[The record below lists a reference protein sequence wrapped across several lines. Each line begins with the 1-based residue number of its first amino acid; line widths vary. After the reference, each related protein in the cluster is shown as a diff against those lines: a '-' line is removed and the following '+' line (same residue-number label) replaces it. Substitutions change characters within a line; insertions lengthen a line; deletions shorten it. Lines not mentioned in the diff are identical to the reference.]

1 MRRPLTYRA
10 GRTLGARY
18 SLVSPIASGG
28 MGEVWAATDDVLG
41 RDVAVKLIRAPSDD
55 GYRDR
60 FRDEAR
66 HSAALHH
73 PNIAAVFDY
82 GDDHDVPY
90 LVMEL
95 VPGQPLS
102 ALIETTGGD
111 GLEPDVVR
119 SIAGQAALALA
130 AAHESGVVHR
140 DVKPA
145 NIIVTPDGQAKL
157 TDFGIAR
164 PANGKGHTVTG
175 EVLGTPEYLS
185 PEQALGESATEASDL
200 YALGVIAHEM
210 LTGSKPF
217 DAGTPVATAV
227 AQVSEEPPPLPPT
240 VPDDLRSVVEACLAK
255 SPDERPADARA
266 LADTLLEPLGGMP
279 LSSLAAPVASQPSP
293 TRALPVVPA
302 SGTGP
307 ATGTNP
313 VPDRAVVAGMDPA
326 PSMTRAE
333 LRKRAQRHTHA
344 RRRPSVGWL
353 AVPLVA
359 LLVWGVFAL
368 GSLLGNEQPTAA
380 TRQIQV
386 TTPAPASTPAGTAT
400 PKSTSTASATT
411 SSPGCS
417 RRPARPSR
425 SARRRSRSRRRRRRP
440 RLRRGPFPAG
450 GSAGGR
456 ATTNDEAGH
465 EQRQKP

>member
-1 MRRPLTYRA
+1 MSTATLTYRA
-10 GRTLGARY
+10 GQVLGARY

-28 MGEVWAATDDVLG
+28 MGEVWAATDDILG
-41 RDVAVKLIRAPSDD
+41 RDVAVKLIRASSDD

-82 GDDHDVPY
+82 GDNHEAPY

-164 PANGKGHTVTG
+164 PANGKGHTLTG

-185 PEQALGESATEASDL
+185 PEQALGETATEASDL

-255 SPDERPADARA
+255 SPEERPADARA
-266 LADTLLEPLGGMP
+266 LADALLEPLGGMP
-279 LSSLAAPVASQPSP
+279 LSSLPAPASSQPSP
-293 TRALPVVPA
+293 TRALTVLPA
-302 SGTGP
+302 P
-307 ATGTNP
+307 AP
-313 VPDRAVVAGMDPA
+313 AVDPA
-326 PSMTRAE
+326 PSMRRAE
-333 LRKRAQRHTHA
+333 LRKRAQRHTA
-344 RRRPSVGWL
+344 QRRRRSVAWL

-359 LLVWGVFAL
+359 LLIWGAFAL
-368 GSLLGNEQPTAA
+368 GSVLGTEEPTTATPQP
-380 TRQIQV
+380 RL
-386 TTPAPASTPAGTAT
+386 TTPALVGAPTQTPAQAVTTEVNPTTA
-400 PKSTSTASATT
+400 ATT
-411 SSPGCS
+411 SSPSETKPTDTQAIAGTS
-417 RRPARPSR
+417 EPEPTRTAEPTQTRTHPGKG
-425 SARRRSRSRRRRRRP
+425 
-440 RLRRGPFPAG
+440 LGRGKG
-450 GSAGGR
+450 
-456 ATTNDEAGH
+456 NN
-465 EQRQKP
+465 K

>member
-1 MRRPLTYRA
+1 MSTATLTYRA
-10 GRTLGARY
+10 GQVLGARY

-41 RDVAVKLIRAPSDD
+41 RDVAVKLIRASSDD

-82 GDDHDVPY
+82 GDNHEAPY

-164 PANGKGHTVTG
+164 PANGKGHTLTG

-185 PEQALGESATEASDL
+185 PEQALGETATEASDL

-240 VPDDLRSVVEACLAK
+240 VPDDLR
-255 SPDERPADARA
+255 
-266 LADTLLEPLGGMP
+266 
-279 LSSLAAPVASQPSP
+279 
-293 TRALPVVPA
+293 
-302 SGTGP
+302 
-307 ATGTNP
+307 
-313 VPDRAVVAGMDPA
+313 
-326 PSMTRAE
+326 
-333 LRKRAQRHTHA
+333 
-344 RRRPSVGWL
+344 
-353 AVPLVA
+353 
-359 LLVWGVFAL
+359 
-368 GSLLGNEQPTAA
+368 
-380 TRQIQV
+380 
-386 TTPAPASTPAGTAT
+386 
-400 PKSTSTASATT
+400 
-411 SSPGCS
+411 
-417 RRPARPSR
+417 
-425 SARRRSRSRRRRRRP
+425 
-440 RLRRGPFPAG
+440 
-450 GSAGGR
+450 
-456 ATTNDEAGH
+456 
-465 EQRQKP
+465 

>member
-1 MRRPLTYRA
+1 MSTATLSYRA
-10 GRTLGARY
+10 GQRLGARY
-18 SLVSPIASGG
+18 TLVSPIASGG

-41 RDVAVKLIRAPSDD
+41 RDVAVKLIRASSDD

-82 GDDHDVPY
+82 GDNHELPY

-102 ALIETTGGD
+102 ALIETTGRD

-164 PANGKGHTVTG
+164 PANGKGHTLTG

-185 PEQALGESATEASDL
+185 PEQALGETATEASDL

-240 VPDDLRSVVEACLAK
+240 VPDDLRSVVEACLSKA
-255 SPDERPADARA
+255 PDERPADARA
-266 LADTLLEPLGGMP
+266 LADALLEPLGGMP
-279 LSSLAAPVASQPSP
+279 LSSLPAPVSYQPSP
-293 TRALPVVPA
+293 TRTLPAVPARGTRAAPGTDSTPRHAGVAPAPVV
-302 SGTGP
+302 
-307 ATGTNP
+307 
-313 VPDRAVVAGMDPA
+313 
-326 PSMTRAE
+326 TRAE
-333 LRKRAQRHTHA
+333 LRKRAQRHTES
-344 RRRPSVGWL
+344 RRRPFVGWL

-359 LLVWGVFAL
+359 LLAWGAFAL
-368 GSLLGNEQPTAA
+368 ASLMGTAEPTAA
-380 TRQIQV
+380 TPQPRL
-386 TTPAPASTPAGTAT
+386 STPALVGTPTQTPERAMTSEAT
-400 PKSTSTASATT
+400 PTTTATT
-411 SSPGCS
+411 SSPTE
-417 RRPARPSR
+417 RT
-425 SARRRSRSRRRRRRP
+425 P
-440 RLRRGPFPAG
+440 RETAVAAVTSEPKPTMTPTPTDTRTHPGKGLGRGKG
-450 GSAGGR
+450 K
-456 ATTNDEAGH
+456 NN
-465 EQRQKP
+465 

>member
-1 MRRPLTYRA
+1 
-10 GRTLGARY
+10 
-18 SLVSPIASGG
+18 
-28 MGEVWAATDDVLG
+28 
-41 RDVAVKLIRAPSDD
+41 
-55 GYRDR
+55 
-60 FRDEAR
+60 
-66 HSAALHH
+66 
-73 PNIAAVFDY
+73 
-82 GDDHDVPY
+82 
-90 LVMEL
+90 MEL

-185 PEQALGESATEASDL
+185 PEQALGETATEASDL

-266 LADTLLEPLGGMP
+266 LADALLEPLGGMP
-279 LSSLAAPVASQPSP
+279 LSSLRRRSPPAVPHSGRSPAPAPAP
-293 TRALPVVPA
+293 PV
-302 SGTGP
+302 
-307 ATGTNP
+307 
-313 VPDRAVVAGMDPA
+313 DPA

-344 RRRPSVGWL
+344 PQAFGRVAGRAARGAAHLGRLRARL
-353 AVPLVA
+353 APGHRGADGSHPHPRLTTPLV
-359 LLVWGVFAL
+359 GT
-368 GSLLGNEQPTAA
+368 PTRPRRAA
-380 TRQIQV
+380 T
-386 TTPAPASTPAGTAT
+386 TTTRPPP
-400 PKSTSTASATT
+400 P
-411 SSPGCS
+411 P
-417 RRPARPSR
+417 RRAR
-425 SARRRSRSRRRRRRP
+425 
-440 RLRRGPFPAG
+440 
-450 GSAGGR
+450 
-456 ATTNDEAGH
+456 
-465 EQRQKP
+465 

>member
-1 MRRPLTYRA
+1 
-10 GRTLGARY
+10 
-18 SLVSPIASGG
+18 
-28 MGEVWAATDDVLG
+28 MGEVWAATDDILG
-41 RDVAVKLIRAPSDD
+41 RDVAVKLIRASSDD

-82 GDDHDVPY
+82 GDNHEAPY

-164 PANGKGHTVTG
+164 PANGKGHTLTG

-185 PEQALGESATEASDL
+185 PEQALGETATEASDL

-255 SPDERPADARA
+255 SPEERPADARA
-266 LADTLLEPLGGMP
+266 LADALLEPLGGMP
-279 LSSLAAPVASQPSP
+279 LSSLPAPASSQPSP
-293 TRALPVVPA
+293 TRALTVLPA
-302 SGTGP
+302 P
-307 ATGTNP
+307 AP
-313 VPDRAVVAGMDPA
+313 AVDPA
-326 PSMTRAE
+326 PSMRRAE
-333 LRKRAQRHTHA
+333 LRKRAQRHTTQ
-344 RRRPSVGWL
+344 RRRRSVAWL

-359 LLVWGVFAL
+359 LLIWGAFAL
-368 GSLLGNEQPTAA
+368 GSVLGTEEPTTATPQP
-380 TRQIQV
+380 RL
-386 TTPAPASTPAGTAT
+386 TTPALVGTPTQTPAQAVMTEANPTTA
-400 PKSTSTASATT
+400 ATT
-411 SSPGCS
+411 SSPSETKPTDTQAIAGTS
-417 RRPARPSR
+417 EPEPTRTAEPTQTRTHPGKG
-425 SARRRSRSRRRRRRP
+425 
-440 RLRRGPFPAG
+440 LGRGKG
-450 GSAGGR
+450 
-456 ATTNDEAGH
+456 NN
-465 EQRQKP
+465 K

>member
-1 MRRPLTYRA
+1 MSAALLTYRA
-10 GRTLGARY
+10 GEVLGARY
-18 SLVSPIASGG
+18 RLVSPIASGG
-28 MGEVWAATDDVLG
+28 MGEVWAATDDILG
-41 RDVAVKLIRAPSDD
+41 RDVAVKLIRASSDG

-66 HSAALHH
+66 HTAALHH

-82 GDDHDVPY
+82 GDNHDIPY

-95 VPGQPLS
+95 VPGEPLS
-102 ALIETTGGD
+102 ALIETNGGD

-185 PEQALGESATEASDL
+185 PEQALGETATEASDL

-240 VPDDLRSVVEACLAK
+240 VPADLRSVVEACLAK

-266 LADTLLEPLGGMP
+266 LADALLEPLGGMP
-279 LSSLAAPVASQPSP
+279 LSSLPAPVSTQPSP
-293 TRALPVVPA
+293 TRTLPAVPA

-313 VPDRAVVAGMDPA
+313 ARHRAASGGVDPA

-333 LRKRAQRHTHA
+333 ARRRAQRHTEK
-344 RRRPSVGWL
+344 RRRPRVGWL

-359 LLVWGVFAL
+359 LLVWGAFAL
-368 GSLLGNEQPTAA
+368 GSILGSEEPTAA
-380 TRQIQV
+380 TPQPRL
-386 TTPAPASTPAGTAT
+386 TTPALVGSPTQSPTQSAT
-400 PKSTSTASATT
+400 PTTDATRTGESKPTESRPGETQAVAVTAEPETT
-411 SSPGCS
+411 RTAEPTPTRTLPGKG
-417 RRPARPSR
+417 
-425 SARRRSRSRRRRRRP
+425 
-440 RLRRGPFPAG
+440 LGRGKG
-450 GSAGGR
+450 
-456 ATTNDEAGH
+456 N
-465 EQRQKP
+465 K

>member
-1 MRRPLTYRA
+1 MSTATLTYRA
-10 GRTLGARY
+10 GQVLGARY

-28 MGEVWAATDDVLG
+28 MGEVWAATDDILG
-41 RDVAVKLIRAPSDD
+41 RDVAVKLIRASSDD

-82 GDDHDVPY
+82 GDNHEAPY

-164 PANGKGHTVTG
+164 PANGKGHTLTG

-185 PEQALGESATEASDL
+185 PEQALGETATEASDL

-255 SPDERPADARA
+255 SPEERPADARA
-266 LADTLLEPLGGMP
+266 LADALLEPLGGMP
-279 LSSLAAPVASQPSP
+279 LSSLPAPASSQPSP
-293 TRALPVVPA
+293 TRALTVLPA
-302 SGTGP
+302 P
-307 ATGTNP
+307 AP
-313 VPDRAVVAGMDPA
+313 AVDPA
-326 PSMTRAE
+326 PSMRRAE
-333 LRKRAQRHTHA
+333 LRKRARRHTTQ
-344 RRRPSVGWL
+344 RRRRSVAWL

-359 LLVWGVFAL
+359 LLIWGAFAL
-368 GSLLGNEQPTAA
+368 GSVLGTEEPTTATPQP
-380 TRQIQV
+380 RL
-386 TTPAPASTPAGTAT
+386 TTPALVGTPTQTPAQAVMTEANPTTA
-400 PKSTSTASATT
+400 ATT
-411 SSPGCS
+411 SSPSETKPTDTQAIAGTS
-417 RRPARPSR
+417 EPEPTRTAEPTADADSPRQGARQGEGQQQMTKHGTNERR
-425 SARRRSRSRRRRRRP
+425 
-440 RLRRGPFPAG
+440 
-450 GSAGGR
+450 
-456 ATTNDEAGH
+456 
-465 EQRQKP
+465 KP

>member
-1 MRRPLTYRA
+1 MTTATLTYRA
-10 GRTLGARY
+10 GQVLGARY

-41 RDVAVKLIRAPSDD
+41 RDVAVKLIRASSDD

-82 GDDHDVPY
+82 GDNHEAPY

-164 PANGKGHTVTG
+164 PANGKGHTLTG

-185 PEQALGESATEASDL
+185 PEQALGETATEASDL

-255 SPDERPADARA
+255 SPEERPADARA
-266 LADTLLEPLGGMP
+266 LADALLEPLGGMP
-279 LSSLAAPVASQPSP
+279 LSSLPASVSSQPSP
-293 TRALPVVPA
+293 TRALPAVPA
-302 SGTGP
+302 LGP
-307 ATGTNP
+307 VTDTDSAP
-313 VPDRAVVAGMDPA
+313 HLAGVDPA

-333 LRKRAQRHTHA
+333 LRKRAQRHTA
-344 RRRPSVGWL
+344 ERRRPPLGWL

-359 LLVWGVFAL
+359 LLAWGAFAL
-368 GSLLGNEQPTAA
+368 GSLVANEEPTAA
-380 TRQIQV
+380 TPQPRL
-386 TTPAPASTPAGTAT
+386 TTPALVGTPMQTPAQEAASEATPTTVATTARPGETRPNETQAVAVTSAPEPTRTAT
-400 PKSTSTASATT
+400 PTETRTL
-411 SSPGCS
+411 PGKG
-417 RRPARPSR
+417 
-425 SARRRSRSRRRRRRP
+425 
-440 RLRRGPFPAG
+440 LGRGKG
-450 GSAGGR
+450 
-456 ATTNDEAGH
+456 NN
-465 EQRQKP
+465 K

>member
-1 MRRPLTYRA
+1 MTTATLTYRA
-10 GRTLGARY
+10 GLVLGARY

-41 RDVAVKLIRAPSDD
+41 RDVAIKLIRASSDD

-82 GDDHDVPY
+82 GDNHENPY

-164 PANGKGHTVTG
+164 PANGKGHTLTG

-185 PEQALGESATEASDL
+185 PEQALGETATEASDL

-217 DAGTPVATAV
+217 DAGTPIATAV

-255 SPDERPADARA
+255 SPKERPADARA
-266 LADTLLEPLGGMP
+266 LADALLEPLGGMP
-279 LSSLAAPVASQPSP
+279 LSSLPAPVSSQPSP
-293 TRALPVVPA
+293 TRALPAIPA
-302 SGTGP
+302 RGSV
-307 ATGTNP
+307 TGTDSAP
-313 VPDRAVVAGMDPA
+313 HLAGAHPA

-333 LRKRAQRHTHA
+333 LRKRAQRHTA
-344 RRRPSVGWL
+344 ERRRPPLGWL

-359 LLVWGVFAL
+359 LLAWGAFAL
-368 GSLLGNEQPTAA
+368 GSLVANEEPTAA
-380 TRQIQV
+380 TPRPRL
-386 TTPAPASTPAGTAT
+386 TTPALVGTPMQTPAQEAASEAT
-400 PKSTSTASATT
+400 PTT
-411 SSPGCS
+411 VPTT
-417 RRPARPSR
+417 ARPGETR
-425 SARRRSRSRRRRRRP
+425 PNETQAVAVTSAPEPTRTGTPTETRTLP
-440 RLRRGPFPAG
+440 GKGLGRGKG
-450 GSAGGR
+450 
-456 ATTNDEAGH
+456 NN
-465 EQRQKP
+465 K

>member
-1 MRRPLTYRA
+1 MSAATLTYRA
-10 GRTLGARY
+10 GQVLGARY

-41 RDVAVKLIRAPSDD
+41 RDVAVKLIRASSDD

-82 GDDHDVPY
+82 GDNHEAPY

-102 ALIETTGGD
+102 ALIETTGGG

-164 PANGKGHTVTG
+164 PANGKGHTLTG

-185 PEQALGESATEASDL
+185 PEQALGETATEASDL

-227 AQVSEEPPPLPPT
+227 AQVSEEPPPLPST

-255 SPDERPADARA
+255 SPEERPADARA
-266 LADTLLEPLGGMP
+266 LADALLEPLGGMP
-279 LSSLAAPVASQPSP
+279 LSSLPALASSQPSP
-293 TRALPVVPA
+293 TRALTVLPA
-302 SGTGP
+302 P
-307 ATGTNP
+307 AP
-313 VPDRAVVAGMDPA
+313 AVDPA
-326 PSMTRAE
+326 PSMRRAE
-333 LRKRAQRHTHA
+333 LRKRAQRHTA
-344 RRRPSVGWL
+344 QRRRPPLGWL

-359 LLVWGVFAL
+359 LLVWGAFAL
-368 GSLLGNEQPTAA
+368 GSLVGSEEPT
-380 TRQIQV
+380 
-386 TTPAPASTPAGTAT
+386 TAT
-400 PKSTSTASATT
+400 PQPRLNTPALVGTPTQTPAQAVKTEANPTTAATT
-411 SSPGCS
+411 SSLSETKPTDTQAIAVTSEPDPTRTTTPTETRTQPGKG
-417 RRPARPSR
+417 
-425 SARRRSRSRRRRRRP
+425 
-440 RLRRGPFPAG
+440 LGRGKG
-450 GSAGGR
+450 
-456 ATTNDEAGH
+456 NN
-465 EQRQKP
+465 K

>member
-1 MRRPLTYRA
+1 MSTATLTYRA
-10 GRTLGARY
+10 GQVLGARY

-28 MGEVWAATDDVLG
+28 MGEVWAATDDILG
-41 RDVAVKLIRAPSDD
+41 RDVAVKLIRASSDD

-82 GDDHDVPY
+82 GDNHEAPY

-164 PANGKGHTVTG
+164 PANGKGHTLTG

-185 PEQALGESATEASDL
+185 PEQALGETATEASDL

-255 SPDERPADARA
+255 SPEERPADARA
-266 LADTLLEPLGGMP
+266 LADALLEPLGGMP
-279 LSSLAAPVASQPSP
+279 LSSLPAPASSQPSP
-293 TRALPVVPA
+293 TRALTVLPA
-302 SGTGP
+302 P
-307 ATGTNP
+307 AP
-313 VPDRAVVAGMDPA
+313 AVDPA
-326 PSMTRAE
+326 PSMRRAE
-333 LRKRAQRHTHA
+333 LRKRAQRHTA
-344 RRRPSVGWL
+344 QRRRRSVAWL

-359 LLVWGVFAL
+359 LLIWGAFAL
-368 GSLLGNEQPTAA
+368 GSVLGTEEPT
-380 TRQIQV
+380 
-386 TTPAPASTPAGTAT
+386 TAT
-400 PKSTSTASATT
+400 PQ
-411 SSPGCS
+411 
-417 RRPARPSR
+417 
-425 SARRRSRSRRRRRRP
+425 P
-440 RLRRGPFPAG
+440 RLTGRDDGGQPDHRRHHVEP
-450 GSAGGR
+450 
-456 ATTNDEAGH
+456 
-465 EQRQKP
+465 Q

>member
-1 MRRPLTYRA
+1 MSTATLTYRA
-10 GRTLGARY
+10 GQVLGARY

-28 MGEVWAATDDVLG
+28 MGEVWAATDDILG
-41 RDVAVKLIRAPSDD
+41 RDVAVKLIRASSDD

-82 GDDHDVPY
+82 GDNHEAPY

-164 PANGKGHTVTG
+164 PANGKGHTLTG

-185 PEQALGESATEASDL
+185 PEQALGETATEASDL

-255 SPDERPADARA
+255 SPEERPADARA
-266 LADTLLEPLGGMP
+266 LADALLEPLGGMP
-279 LSSLAAPVASQPSP
+279 LSSLPAPASSQPSP
-293 TRALPVVPA
+293 TRALTVLPA
-302 SGTGP
+302 P
-307 ATGTNP
+307 AP
-313 VPDRAVVAGMDPA
+313 AVDPA
-326 PSMTRAE
+326 PSMRRAE
-333 LRKRAQRHTHA
+333 LRKRAQRHTA
-344 RRRPSVGWL
+344 QRRRRSVAWL

-359 LLVWGVFAL
+359 LLIWGAFAL
-368 GSLLGNEQPTAA
+368 GSVLGTEEPTTATPQP
-380 TRQIQV
+380 RL
-386 TTPAPASTPAGTAT
+386 TTPALVGTPTQTPAQAVMTEANPTTA
-400 PKSTSTASATT
+400 ATT
-411 SSPGCS
+411 SSPSETKPTDTQAIAGTS
-417 RRPARPSR
+417 EPEPTRTAEPTQTRTHPGKG
-425 SARRRSRSRRRRRRP
+425 
-440 RLRRGPFPAG
+440 LGRGKG
-450 GSAGGR
+450 
-456 ATTNDEAGH
+456 NN
-465 EQRQKP
+465 K